1 MLISDYAL
9 VSHEIQQAVTA
20 RNQAPWH
27 SKMELALLQAR
38 DAERRSIARDLH
50 DVTAQL
56 LLRLEF
62 NLHAIGTADSMIT
75 DLARKDAGE
84 VITQLQR
91 QVRCVAYLLHPPEL
105 EQLGLCGALDAL
117 AAGMSARTGIEIGFK
132 CRGRQ
137 GESSTRIDMSLFRV
151 AQEALMNVFKH
162 SGAHKAEM
170 RLSCSG
176 NWMCLRIRDFGVGIA
191 GGKGLRHNSGV
202 GINGMKSRMA
212 ELGGRIRVRP
222 LGNGTSVTAIV
233 HNNAAG

>member
-1 MLISDYAL
+1 
-9 VSHEIQQAVTA
+9 
-20 RNQAPWH
+20 
-27 SKMELALLQAR
+27 MELALLRAR

-62 NLHAIGTADSMIT
+62 NLHAISTADSAVT
-75 DLARKDAGE
+75 DIACKDAGD
-84 VITQLQR
+84 VVTQLQQ

-105 EQLGLCGALDAL
+105 ETLGLPGALDAL

-132 CRGRQ
+132 CRGNQ
-137 GESSTRIDMSLFRV
+137 GKNSKQTEMSLFRI

-162 SGAHKAEM
+162 SGARRAEM
-170 RLSCSG
+170 RLHCSG
-176 NWMCLRIRDFGVGIA
+176 NWLCLRIRDFGVGIA
-191 GGKGLRHNSGV
+191 TGRGLDRNSGV

-222 LGNGTSVTAIV
+222 LENGTSVTAV
-233 HNNAAG
+233 VRDSVSG